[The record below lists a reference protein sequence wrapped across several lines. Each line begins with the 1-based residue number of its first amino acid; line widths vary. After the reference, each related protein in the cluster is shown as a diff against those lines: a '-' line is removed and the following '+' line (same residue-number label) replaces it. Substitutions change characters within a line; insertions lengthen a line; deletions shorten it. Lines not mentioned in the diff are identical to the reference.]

1 MTVTLFSPRVGER
14 IGPGYRLELTS
25 NFVGPIPLGSLWGI
39 QLKQI
44 GREDPNGII
53 LHQQFPLSTLDQ
65 HFLDVT
71 IGDPSVPLQGN
82 TGLQVNVPLDADIT
96 LQVNL
101 SEAGPIDSAAFN
113 VKWDPTGRLFV
124 VERGGT
130 TTGGFT
136 ATDRVTLQDT
146 SLAVIGNPLDVL
158 GGVLNFP
165 WAEYFG
171 WKPPP
176 QFLARSN
183 ETFVLSGE
191 GDLVPPV
198 GRYGLVW
205 QWTTVPVG
213 IGRRPG
219 VPTVY
224 HAEMIVLSEIHRD
237 LQSNEFV
244 SQRVVSNTEGIPYA
258 FLEPQP
264 SRIHYQ
270 VLPFVQG
277 VGQWLQLSPF

>member
-1 MTVTLFSPRVGER
+1 MLAPRSGQR
-14 IGPGYRLELTS
+14 IGPGYRVS
-25 NFVGPIPLGSLWGI
+25 
-39 QLKQI
+39 
-44 GREDPNGII
+44 
-53 LHQQFPLSTLDQ
+53 LSTTAATLPFPTTWWLRVQ
-65 HFLDVT
+65 PVGIESESQNLLSQQWQVTSQPNFLEVLM
-71 IGDPSVPLQGN
+71 GEPSIPYQNHEMGRQ
-82 TGLQVNVPLDADIT
+82 TNVALDADAN
-96 LQVNL
+96 LQVYVYDG
-101 SEAGPIDSAAFN
+101 STPVDSALFP
-113 VKWDPTGRLFV
+113 VKWDPVGRLFA
-124 VERGGT
+124 VESGGT

-136 ATDRVTLQDT
+136 ATDRTTLQDT